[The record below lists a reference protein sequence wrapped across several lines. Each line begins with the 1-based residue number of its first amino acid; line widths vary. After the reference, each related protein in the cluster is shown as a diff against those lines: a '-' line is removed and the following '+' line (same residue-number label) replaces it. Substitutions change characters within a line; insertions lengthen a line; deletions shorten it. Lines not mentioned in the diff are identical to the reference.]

1 MRQSQILNLCIL
13 AIILLSLP
21 SCQKVIQV
29 DLNSVDPRLVIEA
42 NISDQPGPYIVKLSR
57 TVNFDEDNI
66 FPAVTAARI
75 IISSN
80 TGQPDTLS
88 ETSAGIYKT
97 HSLQGVPG
105 TTYNLSVLAGENTYQ
120 STGAMNL
127 PVDID
132 TLIVQNTTG
141 GPGSG
146 GPGAGGKNKQ
156 VKVLF
161 KDPAGFVN
169 FYRLVMKVND
179 SVLNSI
185 QVTTDQFRDGEN
197 FTVTMRMEKSEI
209 HPGDSVRVYLQNID
223 KKMYDYFRALSS
235 EGGPMQQSGTPSNP
249 PNNLTGGALGYFN
262 VYAIT
267 SKAIKVP

>member
-1 MRQSQILNLCIL
+1 MQSKILNLCIL
-13 AIILLSLP
+13 AISLLSIT
-21 SCQKVIQV
+21 SCQKVIQF
-29 DLNSVDPRLVIEA
+29 DLNSADPKLVIEA
-42 NISDQPGPYIVKLSR
+42 NISDQPGPYLVKLSR
-57 TVNFDEDNI
+57 TINFDEDNI
-66 FPAVTAARI
+66 FPALTAARI
-75 IISSN
+75 IISN
-80 TGQPDTLS
+80 TTGQVDTLS
-88 ETSAGIYKT
+88 ETSAGIYQT
-97 HSLQGVPG
+97 HFLQGVPG
-105 TTYNLSVLAGENTYQ
+105 TTYHLNVSSGDITYQ
-120 STGAMNL
+120 ATGTMNF
-127 PVDID
+127 PVNID
-132 TLIVQNTTG
+132 TLIVQNASG

-197 FTVTMRMEKSEI
+197 FTVTMRTEEFKI
-209 HPGDSVRVYLQNID
+209 YPGDSVWVYLQTID